1 MFVVT
6 TRREFLVVAGGAAS
20 LAAVPAWAQG
30 RPVVVCVSYPLAY
43 FAERLAGDAA
53 EIMFPVPAD
62 ADPSFW
68 RPGIAEISTIQ
79 SADLIVLNGAG
90 FAAWT
95 TKASLPRSRIVDTS
109 AGFADRFVSTETLT
123 HSHGAEGAHS
133 HTGTASY
140 TWMDFALAA
149 RQAEALAAAMVK
161 PMPDAEA
168 QIAVELERLLTD
180 LATLDETARTI
191 GAQAEG
197 LSIIASHPRYPYFG
211 RAYGLDLSAVDW
223 DARETPT
230 EDQWQALEAR
240 VAETGAELFIWEV
253 EPLPE
258 ARDRI
263 RELGLVDVVF
273 PPLANR
279 PETGDFVGTMEG
291 SLERLKKAVSDV
303 RTTPE

>member
-30 RPVVVCVSYPLAY
+30 RSVIACVSYPLAY
-43 FAERLAGDAA
+43 FAERLAGGAA
-53 EIMFPVPAD
+53 DIVFPVPPD

-68 RPGIAEISTIQ
+68 RPGIAQIATIQ
-79 SADLIVLNGAG
+79 GADLIVLNGAG

-95 TKASLPRSRIVDTS
+95 TKTSLPRARIVDTS
-109 AGFADRFVSTETLT
+109 AGFADRFIATETLT

-149 RQAEALAAAMVK
+149 NQAEALADALTKRML
-161 PMPDAEA
+161 DAEA
-168 QIAVELERLLTD
+168 QIASELDLLLAD
-180 LATLDETARTI
+180 LAALDETARMI
-191 GAQAEG
+191 SAPAEG
-197 LSIIASHPRYPYFG
+197 ISIITSHPRYQYFG
-211 RAYGLDLSAVDW
+211 RAYGLDLSTVDW

-230 EDQWQALEAR
+230 DSQWQALEAK
-240 VAETGAELFIWEV
+240 VAETGAQLFIWEA

-263 RELGLVDVVF
+263 QEMGLVDVVF

-279 PETGDFVGTMEG
+279 PVTGDFVGTMEG
-291 SLERLKKAVSDV
+291 ALERLKSVIAGAKKSS
-303 RTTPE
+303 E